1 MNYSLNGADKEQ
13 SFANDYDLYVNEI
26 YRLCFSFMKNHMD
39 AEDAVQETF
48 LKYYKCN
55 RAFDSESH
63 KKAWLIVTASNCC
76 KNMLKHW
83 WNRRNNLDEYTEVV
97 GNTDSEIDEMM
108 ELVMSLPEKYKTT
121 VYLYYY
127 EGYNSREIAK
137 LLGKPESTIRTYLQ
151 KAKKILKKELE

>member
-1 MNYSLNGADKEQ
+1 MSYSLNGADKEQ

-48 LKYYKCN
+48 MKFYRSN
-55 RAFDSESH
+55 RTFGSESH

-83 WNRRNNLDEYTEVV
+83 WNRRNNLEDYTELV
-97 GNTDSEIDEMM
+97 GSNDSEIDEMM
-108 ELVMSLPEKYKTT
+108 ELVMSLPEKYKTS

-127 EGYNSREIAK
+127 EGYNSREISK
-137 LLGKPESTIRTYLQ
+137 IVGKPESTIRTYLQ
-151 KAKKILKKELE
+151 NAKKILKTELE

>member
-1 MNYSLNGADKEQ
+1 MNYSLNGTDKEQ

-48 LKYYKCN
+48 MKFYRSN
-55 RAFDSESH
+55 RTFDSESH

-83 WNRRNNLDEYTEVV
+83 WNRRNNLEDYTELV
-97 GNTDSEIDEMM
+97 GSNDSEIDEMM
-108 ELVMSLPEKYKTT
+108 ELVMSLPEKYKTS

-127 EGYNSREIAK
+127 EGYNSREISK
-137 LLGKPESTIRTYLQ
+137 IVGKPESTIRTYLQ
-151 KAKKILKKELE
+151 NAKKILKTELE

>member
-1 MNYSLNGADKEQ
+1 MNYSLNGTDKEQ

-48 LKYYKCN
+48 MKFYRSN
-55 RAFDSESH
+55 RTFDSESH

-83 WNRRNNLDEYTEVV
+83 WNRRNNLEDYTELV
-97 GNTDSEIDEMM
+97 GSNDSEIDEMM
-108 ELVMSLPEKYKTT
+108 ELVMSLPEKYKTS

-127 EGYNSREIAK
+127 EGYNTFK
-137 LLGKPESTIRTYLQ
+137 LEDL
-151 KAKKILKKELE
+151 